1 MQGKMKKL
9 AMAITMATFSLNAHS
24 AQSEADNAGHRVL
37 KVGCEA
43 AFAPFTYIDD
53 KGKLIGFDLDLIR
66 AMGKAMGYD
75 EVVVNALP
83 FDGLIP
89 AIMTDNID
97 LIISGF
103 TISEERAK
111 KVDFSD
117 PYYMCGLTMLVN
129 KKDADRVNKIEDLEG
144 HDVCLQIGTT
154 GALYAQKQLQKAKLK
169 QFNSPPDTY
178 LELQN
183 GGCIAAL
190 NDSPVNDFFLNNYKG
205 NDIVSKKI
213 TTGDSEYYGIAVNKG
228 NKELLD
234 RLNKALSDVQ
244 KSGEFKEISMRWFG
258 RDISDDFKQQ

>member
-1 MQGKMKKL
+1 MPGKLSKL
-9 AMAITMATFSLNAHS
+9 ALAISMFTLGLGASTTHTAFANDTEHK
-24 AQSEADNAGHRVL
+24 VL

-43 AFAPFTYIDD
+43 AFAPFTYIDE
-53 KGKLIGFDLDLIR
+53 KGELIGFDLDLIR

-75 EVVVNALP
+75 EVKITALP

-89 AIMTDNID
+89 AIITDNID

-117 PYYMCGLTMLVN
+117 PYYMCGLTFLIN
-129 KKDADRVNKIEDLEG
+129 KKDEQKIKSIDDLKDQE
-144 HDVCLQIGTT
+144 VCLQIGTT
-154 GALYAQKQLQKAKLK
+154 GALYAQKQLPNAHLK

-183 GGCIAAL
+183 GGCVAAI
-190 NDSPVNDFFLNNYKG
+190 NDSPVNDFFLTNYKG

-228 NKELLD
+228 NKELLEK
-234 RLNKALSDVQ
+234 LNKALVDVQ
-244 KSGEFKEISMRWFG
+244 KTGEFKKISMQWFG
-258 RDISDDFKQQ
+258 RDISEDFK